1 MNKILAFV
9 VPVVLGL
16 GLAVSAF
23 VIVTAL
29 QGAPTL
35 LHQPSSSGQVAMAGM
50 VDQVAHGKELFVSK
64 GCLVCH
70 VNTRASVVRE
80 GLDMADVP
88 NLTTVKLTPD
98 YLKKWLHDPSAIKP
112 GTQMP
117 NLNLS
122 DGEIDAL
129 VAFLVANNE

>member
-1 MNKILAFV
+1 
-9 VPVVLGL
+9 
-16 GLAVSAF
+16 
-23 VIVTAL
+23 
-29 QGAPTL
+29 
-35 LHQPSSSGQVAMAGM
+35 MAGM

-70 VNTRASVVRE
+70 VNPRASVVRE
-80 GLDMADVP
+80 GLDMEDVP